1 MWPFKVQDSACLVHQ
16 GLTQSSYSIN
26 ICSVNEEPFNN
37 WEHIP
42 LQSNRLWT
50 HSEITSAFL
59 PLQIQES
66 EHKEGTLHQVKI
78 PQWLWSLRLNIIFSS
93 CLRVFRVPSFDQW
106 SRRNLKEQKKNMKRL
121 SLFISYFGCCTRV
134 WSRLEPFDIRIS
146 QQPCSQLCYPSTPKS
161 VRGFNR
167 LLIIHLYLVI
177 ISV

>member
-106 SRRNLKEQKKNMKRL
+106 SQRNLKEQKKKYEKTKSIYKLLWVLHKSMVKTWTFWYTDLPTAMFSTLL
-121 SLFISYFGCCTRV
+121 SFH
-134 WSRLEPFDIRIS
+134 P
-146 QQPCSQLCYPSTPKS
+146 
-161 VRGFNR
+161 
-167 LLIIHLYLVI
+167 
-177 ISV
+177 